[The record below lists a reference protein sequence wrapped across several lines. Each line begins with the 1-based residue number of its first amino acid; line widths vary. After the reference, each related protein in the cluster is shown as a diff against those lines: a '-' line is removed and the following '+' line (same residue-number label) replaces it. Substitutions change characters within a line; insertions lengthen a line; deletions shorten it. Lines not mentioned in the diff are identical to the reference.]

1 MRNIINIIKFDIINK
16 KAQLII
22 GSGIVLFFI
31 MQLSIFW
38 RWIPSE
44 FIFIPIIC
52 VVLLVSLISTIVR
65 FMKCISA
72 EEGRLVFLVPIK
84 GWEFLSAKYVGFILE
99 GIWFIILT
107 CLGCIITGGKI
118 SLLLITSVSVLWGF
132 LILFLLV
139 STLSIIY
146 KSYFNN
152 NGICIVLVAIS
163 IIIFGGVTSILELIS
178 YVALPSIY
186 LIIGEILEINLFNIF
201 IDIIIFAGLL
211 YMSVNHIDKKLDII

>member
-16 KAQLII
+16 KVQLII

-72 EEGRLVFLVPIK
+72 DEGRLVFLVPIK
-84 GWEFLSAKYVGFILE
+84 GWEFLSAKYD
-99 GIWFIILT
+99 
-107 CLGCIITGGKI
+107 GGRHQIRVDMLNKM
-118 SLLLITSVSVLWGF
+118 
-132 LILFLLV
+132 
-139 STLSIIY
+139 
-146 KSYFNN
+146 
-152 NGICIVLVAIS
+152 A
-163 IIIFGGVTSILELIS
+163 
-178 YVALPSIY
+178 
-186 LIIGEILEINLFNIF
+186 
-201 IDIIIFAGLL
+201 
-211 YMSVNHIDKKLDII
+211 